1 MYTQRHHHSAFYLA
15 TTGAIFC
22 LLALFGGIGGV
33 CLTSGCFIYSSYRF
47 LGLSFYGWGLL
58 AFVLIGLLALSRR
71 PFFFGRVYPAV
82 VFGALIVDIFL
93 LAYQALFLVCTNC
106 LVVGFLI
113 GGIGAV
119 STRTHAFCRTRVF
132 KVTMACWAVFCGA
145 VSLMA
150 AKEVALT
157 PWALAGP
164 VAPVGTLYFSP
175 TCPSCEALV
184 RELSASPDAERL
196 AFVPVAKNDEDARRI
211 QAASGTQGLEGVL
224 GLFEEKE
231 HPEKIRLSTSLRLWK
246 NKAVM
251 AAKGM
256 TTVPVLVASV
266 VPRPA
271 ASSFGQV
278 LPPGF
283 MSPRLEPQAGSCS
296 VVVEDPL
303 CH

>member
-1 MYTQRHHHSAFYLA
+1 MQINDRRSSVFLS
-15 TTGAIFC
+15 GAGALFC
-22 LLALFGGIGGV
+22 LAALLGGIGGV
-33 CLTSGCFIYSSYRF
+33 CRTSGCAIYSSYRF

-93 LAYQALFLVCTNC
+93 LAYQTLFLVCTNC
-106 LVVGFLI
+106 LIVGFLI

-132 KVTMACWAVFCGA
+132 KLTLACWAVFCGA
-145 VSLMA
+145 VSVMA

-157 PWALAGP
+157 PWAMAGP
-164 VAPVGTLYFSP
+164 ATPVGTLYFSP

-184 RELSASPDAERL
+184 RELSASPDANRL
-196 AFVPVAKNDEDARRI
+196 AFVPVAKNEEDARRI
-211 QAASGTQGLEGVL
+211 QAASGSQGLDAVL
-224 GLFEEKE
+224 SLFEEKG

-246 NKAVM
+246 NRAVM

-256 TTVPVLVASV
+256 TTVPVLVASA
-266 VPRPA
+266 VPRSA
-271 ASSFGQV
+271 ASSFGQA

-283 MSPRLEPQAGSCS
+283 MSPSMEPQAGSCS
-296 VVVEDPL
+296 VMVEDPL